1 MEIKNLKLAD
11 LRLNPTNPREVVE
24 EKYKQLIESILV
36 FPKML
41 ELRPVVH
48 NARKEVLGGN
58 MRLRALQ
65 DIAQMS
71 LEDIKA
77 RLECLEGYRSK
88 PQAERVAL
96 LEFWQRWLDSPYAP
110 AASAEGLTDAEQ
122 QEFIIKDNLSF
133 GKWDWEALANDW
145 DEEQLG
151 EWGLDVWQPEQEEET
166 PETKD
171 DEFNEEEVPTRC
183 KEGDIWKLGNH
194 RLMCG
199 DSTQP
204 ETFTKLLEG
213 KEARLCVTSP
223 PYGVGKSYEEAGI
236 EPWRKTIFAV
246 IENITK
252 HARIIVWNIGD
263 LYSTGTQFIEPT
275 SMYSTEKMNECGFL
289 PMYFRIWKKPGGN
302 FTTTNPYYTVTMKPV
317 QEYEWIICYGKKDYE
332 KDYQPIISWLSA
344 EAKKANLNNA
354 ILKDITGAGFMYG
367 HWFTTHQWAMIDK
380 ENYTKIA
387 KYCVSHNIDAFKR
400 EYAEL
405 RREYENL
412 NIYGKVLCKEDE
424 SDWGQWAIWEIT
436 PKINRTKGHPAEFP
450 IELPARCIKTHS
462 RPGDI
467 ILEPFCGSGTTLI
480 AAEQLERI
488 CYGVELDPHY
498 CDIILAR
505 WEKMTGKQA
514 IKIN

>member
-1 MEIKNLKLAD
+1 MAAVRPWTQEGRGFAHLINSNTNQAVVFDFMLKGAEKAVLPLKENNQEHDMEIKNLKLAD

-24 EKYKQLIESILV
+24 EKYKQLIDSILV

-48 NARKEVLGGN
+48 NARREVLGGN

-166 PETKD
+166 PETKE
-171 DEFNEEEVPTRC
+171 DEFDEEQDEIHIRC
-183 KEGDIWKLGNH
+183 KRGDIWQLGEH

-199 DSTQP
+199 DSTDL
-204 ETFTKLLEG
+204 ETVKTLMGGGIADIEFS
-213 KEARLCVTSP
+213 SP
-223 PYGVGKSYEEAGI
+223 PYNAGFGKC
-236 EPWRKTIFAV
+236 
-246 IENITK
+246 ITK
-252 HARIIVWNIGD
+252 DNGRSKYTNGSD
-263 LYSTGTQFIEPT
+263 DNLTQE
-275 SMYSTEKMNECGFL
+275 
-289 PMYFRIWKKPGGN
+289 
-302 FTTTNPYYTVTMKPV
+302 
-317 QEYEWIICYGKKDYE
+317 
-332 KDYQPIISWLSA
+332 
-344 EAKKANLNNA
+344 
-354 ILKDITGAGFMYG
+354 
-367 HWFTTHQWAMIDK
+367 
-380 ENYTKIA
+380 
-387 KYCVSHNIDAFKR
+387 
-400 EYAEL
+400 EYAEF
-405 RREYENL
+405 L
-412 NIYGKVLCKEDE
+412 NKHINAAMGNAKFVFCNVQMLANNKQSLIDVMEANRDILGDVIIWDKTHSQPQLAVNVLNSEFEFVFVFHDK
-424 SDWGQWAIWEIT
+424 G
-436 PKINRTKGHPAEFP
+436 NRCIGTIPFHGTLKNIIHIMPTRNEFAEVHNAVFP
-450 IELPARCIKTHS
+450 VELPAYFIRNFAKTS
-462 RPGDI
+462 VLDLFG
-467 ILEPFCGSGTTLI
+467 GTGTTLI
-480 AAEQLERI
+480 AAEQLGKR
-488 CYGVELDPHY
+488 CFMMELDEHY
-498 CDIILAR
+498 CDVIIAR

>member
-24 EKYKQLIESILV
+24 EKYSQLIDSILV

-41 ELRPVVH
+41 DLRPAVY
-48 NARKEVLGGN
+48 NAEKVVLGGN

-166 PETKD
+166 PETKE
-171 DEFNEEEVPTRC
+171 DEFDEEQDEIHIRC
-183 KEGDIWKLGNH
+183 KRGDIWQLGEH

-199 DSTQP
+199 DTTDL
-204 ETFTKLLEG
+204 ETIKTLMGGVFADMVFTD
-213 KEARLCVTSP
+213 P
-223 PYGVGKSYEEAGI
+223 PYGVSIGDKNKFLNAIAPVHRI
-236 EPWRKTIFAV
+236 E
-246 IENITK
+246 ENIQNDTLS
-252 HARIIVWNIGD
+252 VDD
-263 LYSTGTQFIEPT
+263 LYKILQRAMTNIRLNCKDDAVYFVTAPQGGGLGEMMMMMMMKDSGLQVRHNLIWNKNSATFSLGRLDYDYKHEPIFYTWTKSHHNYRKGAFRT
-275 SMYSTEKMNECGFL
+275 SVWD
-289 PMYFRIWKKPGGN
+289 IDKPRKCDLH
-302 FTTTNPYYTVTMKPV
+302 PTMKPV
-317 QEYEWIICYGKKDYE
+317 E
-332 KDYQPIISWLSA
+332 LV
-344 EAKKANLNNA
+344 ANCML
-354 ILKDITGAGFMYG
+354 DGT
-367 HWFTTHQWAMIDK
+367 K
-380 ENYTKIA
+380 E
-387 KYCVSHNIDAFKR
+387 
-400 EYAEL
+400 
-405 RREYENL
+405 
-412 NIYGKVLCKEDE
+412 
-424 SDWGQWAIWEIT
+424 
-436 PKINRTKGHPAEFP
+436 
-450 IELPARCIKTHS
+450 
-462 RPGDI
+462 GDI
-467 ILEPFCGSGTTLI
+467 VLDGFGGSGTTII
-480 AAEQLERI
+480 AAEQLGRKA
-488 CYGVELDPHY
+488 YVMELDPHY
-498 CDIILAR
+498 CDVILAR

>member
-48 NARKEVLGGN
+48 NARREVLGGN

-166 PETKD
+166 PETKE
-171 DEFNEEEVPTRC
+171 DEFDEDGAIEVRC
-183 KEGDIWKLGNH
+183 KKGDIWQLGEH

-199 DSTQP
+199 DSIDLEQVKALMGGVLADMI
-204 ETFTKLLEG
+204 FTD
-213 KEARLCVTSP
+213 P
-223 PYGVGKSYEEAGI
+223 PYGVSYTEKNKFLNSIGKPIATPYAIENDSKPPQEMYEFWKKCFKNLHECSKEKMVYYITAPQGGDLLLLLQAVRDSGFMLKHQLVWNKNNFVLGRCDYNYKHEPIIYGWKIGGTHTFYGKSPY
-236 EPWRKTIFAV
+236 KTS
-246 IENITK
+246 
-252 HARIIVWNIGD
+252 VWDID
-263 LYSTGTQFIEPT
+263 RPHQSKLHP
-275 SMYSTEKMNECGFL
+275 
-289 PMYFRIWKKPGGN
+289 
-302 FTTTNPYYTVTMKPV
+302 TMKPV
-317 QEYEWIICYGKKDYE
+317 A
-332 KDYQPIISWLSA
+332 LVSA
-344 EAKKANLNNA
+344 
-354 ILKDITGAGFMYG
+354 
-367 HWFTTHQWAMIDK
+367 AMLDGSK
-380 ENYTKIA
+380 EGD
-387 KYCVSHNIDAFKR
+387 V
-400 EYAEL
+400 
-405 RREYENL
+405 
-412 NIYGKVLCKEDE
+412 VLDLF
-424 SDWGQWAIWEIT
+424 G
-436 PKINRTKGHPAEFP
+436 
-450 IELPARCIKTHS
+450 
-462 RPGDI
+462 
-467 ILEPFCGSGTTLI
+467 GSGTTII
-480 AAEQLERI
+480 AAEQLGRKARLMEI
-488 CYGVELDPHY
+488 DPHY
-498 CDIILAR
+498 CDVIIQR
-505 WEKMTGKQA
+505 WEEFTGAKA
-514 IKIN
+514 KKIN

>member
-1 MEIKNLKLAD
+1 MEIKNLKLAE

-48 NARKEVLGGN
+48 NARREVLGGN

-166 PETKD
+166 PETKE
-171 DEFNEEEVPTRC
+171 DEFDEEQDEIHIRC
-183 KEGDIWKLGNH
+183 KRGDIWQLGEH

-199 DSTQP
+199 DTTDL
-204 ETFTKLLEG
+204 ETIKTLMGGVFADMVFTD
-213 KEARLCVTSP
+213 P
-223 PYGVGKSYEEAGI
+223 PYGVAIVSKNEMLNSVLPSG
-236 EPWRKTIFAV
+236 RCT
-246 IENITK
+246 ENIQNDTLS
-252 HARIIVWNIGD
+252 VDD
-263 LYSTGTQFIEPT
+263 LYKILQRAMTNIRLNCKDDAVYFVTAPQGGGLGEMMMMMMMKDSGLQVRHNLIWNKNSATFSLGRLDYDYKHEPIFYTWTKSHHNYRKGAFRT
-275 SMYSTEKMNECGFL
+275 SVWD
-289 PMYFRIWKKPGGN
+289 IDKPRKCDLH
-302 FTTTNPYYTVTMKPV
+302 PTMKPV
-317 QEYEWIICYGKKDYE
+317 E
-332 KDYQPIISWLSA
+332 LV
-344 EAKKANLNNA
+344 ANCML
-354 ILKDITGAGFMYG
+354 DGT
-367 HWFTTHQWAMIDK
+367 K
-380 ENYTKIA
+380 E
-387 KYCVSHNIDAFKR
+387 
-400 EYAEL
+400 
-405 RREYENL
+405 
-412 NIYGKVLCKEDE
+412 
-424 SDWGQWAIWEIT
+424 
-436 PKINRTKGHPAEFP
+436 
-450 IELPARCIKTHS
+450 
-462 RPGDI
+462 GDI
-467 ILEPFCGSGTTLI
+467 VLDGFGGSGTTII
-480 AAEQLERI
+480 AAEQLNRKA
-488 CYGVELDPHY
+488 YVMELDPHY
-498 CDIILAR
+498 CDVIIAR

>member
-48 NARKEVLGGN
+48 NARREVLGGN

-166 PETKD
+166 PETKE
-171 DEFNEEEVPTRC
+171 DEFDEEQDEIHIRC
-183 KEGDIWKLGNH
+183 KRGDIWQLGEH

-199 DSTQP
+199 DATSQDDV
-204 ETFTKLLEG
+204 EKLTGGERMDL
-213 KEARLCVTSP
+213 LLTDP
-223 PYGVGKSYEEAGI
+223 PYGMNYQSNFRANKF
-236 EPWRKTIFAV
+236 EPLNNDDTILNFFPIV
-246 IENITK
+246 KNYVKGWVFVFTTWKVLNVWLPLFENYYKLTNM
-252 HARIIVWNIGD
+252 IVWNKGGGFIGD
-263 LYSTGTQFIEPT
+263 LEHTFGT
-275 SMYSTEKMNECGFL
+275 
-289 PMYFRIWKKPGGN
+289 
-302 FTTTNPYYTVTMKPV
+302 
-317 QEYEWIICYGKKDYE
+317 DYE
-332 KDYQPIISWLSA
+332 LALVSNNGCKIIGKRIGSVWDISKD
-344 EAKKANLNNA
+344 NVNNYLHA
-354 ILKDITGAGFMYG
+354 TQK
-367 HWFTTHQWAMIDK
+367 
-380 ENYTKIA
+380 
-387 KYCVSHNIDAFKR
+387 
-400 EYAEL
+400 
-405 RREYENL
+405 
-412 NIYGKVLCKEDE
+412 
-424 SDWGQWAIWEIT
+424 
-436 PKINRTKGHPAEFP
+436 P
-450 IELPARCIKTHS
+450 IELFAK
-462 RPGDI
+462 I
-467 ILEPFCGSGTTLI
+467 INKVSKAGATVLDLFGGSGTTII
-480 AAEQLERI
+480 AAEQLNRKA
-488 CYGVELDPHY
+488 YVMELDPHY
-498 CDIILAR
+498 CDVILAR